1 MNNTKKF
8 TLTAMFLAILLL
20 LALTPLGFI
29 TLGPLNSTT
38 MHIPVIIGSI
48 VLGPKIGSM
57 LGGTFGI
64 ISLIKNTTAPTPLS
78 FVFSPF
84 IPVIG
89 TDHGSW
95 KGTFNCA
102 HSADFNW
109 GRSLFRLQ
117 MAK

>member
-1 MNNTKKF
+1 
-8 TLTAMFLAILLL
+8 
-20 LALTPLGFI
+20 
-29 TLGPLNSTT
+29 

-48 VLGPKIGSM
+48 VLGAKKIGSM

-95 KGTFNCA
+95 KA
-102 HSADFNW
+102 LLIVLIPRIFNW
-109 GRSLFRLQ
+109 GRSLFLLTNC
-117 MAK
+117 